1 MLLPT
6 TYDAMLLALGLAAL
20 FWGTWANTQKAGGKW
35 RFELY
40 AFDFALGAVAISLL
54 LAMTVGNAGSA
65 NSFTFEEILMVSSKK
80 NMATAFGGGAIYCLG
95 NLMILAGVALS
106 GMSTALP
113 VAAGMGL
120 LLGVALAGKVENSGM
135 AYGGAG
141 MALAA
146 IIAAAMAQKAAAA
159 AVPVKR
165 GMHPGWK
172 GFIMSCLGGLIA
184 GIALPIVESSR
195 GGEIG
200 VGAYGAAVFMTL
212 GLLAMTPL
220 VNVYFLNLP
229 VQGEALSL
237 LAYLKGTKGQHLLG
251 LTGGGI
257 WAAGTTSFFAA
268 AGGTYAGA
276 PKMLGLEALAYSGAA
291 AGAVCGLLIW
301 REQAGAPKAKGMLL
315 GAVLLLAGGAAMVF
329 LGA

>member
-1 MLLPT
+1 
-6 TYDAMLLALGLAAL
+6 
-20 FWGTWANTQKAGGKW
+20 
-35 RFELY
+35 
-40 AFDFALGAVAISLL
+40 
-54 LAMTVGNAGSA
+54 
-65 NSFTFEEILMVSSKK
+65 
-80 NMATAFGGGAIYCLG
+80 
-95 NLMILAGVALS
+95 
-106 GMSTALP
+106 
-113 VAAGMGL
+113 
-120 LLGVALAGKVENSGM
+120 
-135 AYGGAG
+135 
-141 MALAA
+141 
-146 IIAAAMAQKAAAA
+146 
-159 AVPVKR
+159 
-165 GMHPGWK
+165 
-172 GFIMSCLGGLIA
+172 MSCLGGLIA

-229 VQGEALSL
+229 VQGEALPL

-257 WAAGTTSFFAA
+257 WAAGTTAFFAA

-315 GAVLLLAGGAAMVF
+315 GAVLLLACGAAMVF